1 MAKYRV
7 IESVSVADQTFEVG
21 AEVELEEA
29 VAQPLVD
36 EGKLEVV
43 AEEAGEAAEGA
54 ADTSADSDSDED
66 EDEEED
72 DDDEDEDEEEDGEAT
87 A

>member
-36 EGKLEVV
+36 EGKL
-43 AEEAGEAAEGA
+43 GA
-54 ADTSADSDSDED
+54 YLKSLMVM
-66 EDEEED
+66 
-72 DDDEDEDEEEDGEAT
+72 
-87 A
+87 